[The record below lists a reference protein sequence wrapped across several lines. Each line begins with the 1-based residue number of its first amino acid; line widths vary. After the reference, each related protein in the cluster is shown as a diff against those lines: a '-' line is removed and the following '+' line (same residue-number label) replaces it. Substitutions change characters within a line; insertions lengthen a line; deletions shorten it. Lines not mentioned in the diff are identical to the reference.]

1 MSGIQKGEKQVTLED
16 LDAILF
22 GNTPVSVD
30 DAVVSK
36 VLRSLERIIV

>member
-1 MSGIQKGEKQVTLED
+1 MSGIQLGEKQVTLED

-22 GNTPVSVD
+22 RNTPVSVD

>member
-1 MSGIQKGEKQVTLED
+1 MSGIQLGEKQVTLED

-22 GNTPVSVD
+22 GNTPVTVD

-36 VLRSLERIIV
+36 VSRILERTLL

>member
-1 MSGIQKGEKQVTLED
+1 MSGIQLGEKQVTLED

-22 GNTPVSVD
+22 GNTPVTVD

-36 VLRSLERIIV
+36 VLQTLEYIIL